1 MQCTHFQVISRE
13 LRSVLLWYR
22 ADRAQHPSGSQAHTD
37 GRGGGALWGWGTA
50 APGSRCPGGVTRNSH
65 QGTDF
70 SFSVYSLSPSRLQSF
85 AKVCVSLSKVVSL
98 PLMSTYSSD
107 IGLCPILENLVFFIL
122 LRWGKTN
129 CYISYISRPFS
140 LYLLVLTYEK
150 KTEVESKEA
159 KEMKEDMK

>member
-1 MQCTHFQVISRE
+1 MRCDSELTPRHRLLFLCLFFISLQVAVI
-13 LRSVLLWYR
+13 
-22 ADRAQHPSGSQAHTD
+22 
-37 GRGGGALWGWGTA
+37 
-50 APGSRCPGGVTRNSH
+50 RNS
-65 QGTDF
+65 
-70 SFSVYSLSPSRLQSF
+70 
-85 AKVCVSLSKVVSL
+85 VCQFIKTVSL

-122 LRWGKTN
+122 LWWGKTN